1 MTGADRG
8 KLARAPL
15 PLGGGDLAV
24 GVVLLAAGAS
34 RRLGRAKQLL
44 PYAGTTLLRHL
55 AAEMVAGG
63 TGPVVVV
70 LGAEREACQREL
82 EGLPV
87 ELVENSAWEEGMS
100 SSIRSGII
108 HLLERHG
115 DTSAAI
121 IATCDQP
128 LVSSDL
134 LRRLA
139 TEHRSRGAAVVAC
152 EYAGQ
157 PGVPAL
163 FARELF
169 DELLSLRGD
178 RGARSVIKRHR
189 GETVVVPFEGG
200 ALDVD
205 TPEDALRLEAHQ
217 PTGRLRP

>member
-1 MTGADRG
+1 MIGADGENRTGAPFSPPG
-8 KLARAPL
+8 KH
-15 PLGGGDLAV
+15 LAV

-34 RRLGRAKQLL
+34 RRLGRPKQLL

-55 AAEMVAGG
+55 AAEAVAGG

-82 EGLPV
+82 DGLPV
-87 ELVENSAWEEGMS
+87 ELVENPAWEEGMG
-100 SSIRSGII
+100 SSIRAGISR
-108 HLLERHG
+108 LLGGHG

-139 TEHRSRGAAVVAC
+139 TEHRLRGAAVVAC
-152 EYAGQ
+152 EYAGN

-163 FARELF
+163 FGRELF
-169 DELLSLRGD
+169 HELGALRGD
-178 RGARSVIKRHR
+178 RGARSVIERHR
-189 GETVVVPFEGG
+189 GETIMVAFEDGV
-200 ALDVD
+200 LDVD
-205 TPEDALRLEAHQ
+205 TPEDAARLGALQ
-217 PTGRLRP
+217 ATGRLRP